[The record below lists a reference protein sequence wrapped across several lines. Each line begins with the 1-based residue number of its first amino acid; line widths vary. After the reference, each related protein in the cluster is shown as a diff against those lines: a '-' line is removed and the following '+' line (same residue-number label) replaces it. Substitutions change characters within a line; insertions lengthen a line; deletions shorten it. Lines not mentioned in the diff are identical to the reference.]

1 MMTFLRLFFLHV
13 MCLSALWCIAPL
25 RAQKAQLMLSS
36 DFPQPAES
44 AQFSE
49 DGELL
54 LMRSLGQYKLINLS
68 AMREIPLPDVKK
80 DVFDRLYLGQSNQLW
95 RVGEMNREVYELS
108 TGKKL
113 HTIYTENFWWSSTR

>member
-1 MMTFLRLFFLHV
+1 
-13 MCLSALWCIAPL
+13 
-25 RAQKAQLMLSS
+25 MLSS

-80 DVFDRLYLGQSNQLW
+80 NVFDRLYLGQSNQLW

-108 TGKKL
+108 TGKSC
-113 HTIYTENFWWSSTR
+113 IPFTRKTFGGLLAE